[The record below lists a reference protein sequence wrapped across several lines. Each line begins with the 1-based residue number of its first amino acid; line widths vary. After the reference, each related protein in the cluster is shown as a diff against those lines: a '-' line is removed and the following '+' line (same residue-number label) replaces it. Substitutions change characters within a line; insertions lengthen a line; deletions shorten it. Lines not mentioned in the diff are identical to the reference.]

1 MWCWALF
8 VLGQFMVEQVCG
20 HVCHSKPLPTHTVST
35 TTCVV
40 DIHKKCQSEI
50 CCAGE
55 DCKNKTCGHERR
67 HEKLMSDQAL
77 YGDLSHYYDLLCADI
92 DYAGQ
97 SHAAAR
103 LQQCFGNQG
112 RRHLDLACGTGPHIR
127 HLLDLGYISQ
137 GIDLNA
143 PMLAQAQQR
152 CPEAVFSQQNMC
164 DFSLSEPVDFITC
177 FLYSLHYCATIDNL
191 RACLARVYE
200 ALTPGGV
207 FCFNSVDKTKID
219 HRLVASHQLQHDG
232 FTFQFASR
240 WHYRGTGE
248 QQSLQLTIDRLA
260 GLPSSS
266 PRDAQSHS
274 YNAATNA
281 ADNAAHNSALNSAL
295 NEALNDAH
303 SETHNTERHTAPAQH
318 WQDEHTMVAV
328 SFPELIALLEPWFE
342 VYAMAHDYHIMA
354 PLPANDGNAIF
365 VCVKREQAL

>member
-1 MWCWALF
+1 
-8 VLGQFMVEQVCG
+8 
-20 HVCHSKPLPTHTVST
+20 
-35 TTCVV
+35 
-40 DIHKKCQSEI
+40 
-50 CCAGE
+50 
-55 DCKNKTCGHERR
+55 
-67 HEKLMSDQAL
+67 
-77 YGDLSHYYDLLCADI
+77 
-92 DYAGQ
+92 
-97 SHAAAR
+97 

-127 HLLDLGYISQ
+127 HLLDLGYTSQ

-191 RACLARVYE
+191 RACLARVYQ

-248 QQSLQLTIDRLA
+248 QQSLQLTIDRRA
-260 GLPSSS
+260 CLPSSS
-266 PRDAQSHS
+266 PS
-274 YNAATNA
+274 
-281 ADNAAHNSALNSAL
+281 
-295 NEALNDAH
+295 DAH
-303 SETHNTERHTAPAQH
+303 SETHNTERNTSSAQH

-342 VYAMAHDYHIMA
+342 VYPMAHDYHVMA

-365 VCVKREQAL
+365 VCVKREHAL